1 MTALKF
7 GIGQP
12 VRRREDDRF
21 LRGAGAYT
29 ADLVPPDAVHA
40 VVLRSPHA
48 HARFSLPDVRA
59 AERMPGVHMVLTAAD
74 VSHLGHLPCG
84 APLAWSDD
92 RTMHLPPF
100 PLLAHQRVR
109 HVGDAVAVVIAETEW
124 QARDALEAIVIDYES
139 LPAVSDTAGALDADA
154 PRVWDEVDGNLAV
167 EREMGDADA
176 VRAIFDTAAHVA
188 RVRVVNTR
196 LVSNYMEPRAAIGS
210 YDGGT
215 GRFTLTT
222 GSQGVHGLRDTL
234 ANAVFGVRP
243 ELMRVVTPDVGG
255 GFGPKALLYR
265 EHALV
270 LEAAKITGRPV
281 VWICDRSEH
290 FLADAHGRDNVS
302 VAEMALDADGRFL
315 ALRVDIIG
323 NLGAYLSQ
331 YGPYI
336 PWLGVTMATG
346 PYRIPAFHG
355 RLRDVYTHT
364 PPTDAYRGA
373 GRPEA
378 AYLLERLV
386 DECARVMDM
395 PREDIRAR
403 NFISR
408 AEMPFATPTGRTYDV
423 GDFEGAMRSA
433 LELADAPGFEA
444 RLEEAK
450 SRGRLRGLGMAS
462 YIECTAWGEG
472 EETVIT
478 LDDDGGVT
486 VPVGTQSSGQ
496 GHETAFT
503 QIVAEILGLDAQQV
517 RVVQGDTSLVR
528 SGGGTGGS
536 RSIPIGAVALR
547 AAARDLAQKLR
558 DLASEDL
565 EADAGDL
572 ELIDGAVRV
581 AGTDRAIAFT
591 ELASRATSRR
601 LTGEG
606 AYTPDSAT
614 YPNGTHV
621 CEVEIDPETGAVT
634 LVAYHICDDFGAVL
648 NPMLLQGQV
657 HGGIAQGAGQ
667 ALMEQVMF
675 LSDGQM
681 PTASFNDYCMPRAAD
696 FPNIGF
702 STRNVPSTTN
712 PLGLKGA
719 GEAGTIGATPAVAN
733 AVIDALWRGRGIRQF
748 DMPATP
754 SRVLAAL
761 SGKHS

>member
-1 MTALKF
+1 MTISKF

-12 VRRREDDRF
+12 VRRREDERF
-21 LRGAGAYT
+21 LRGAGSYT
-29 ADLVPPDAVHA
+29 ADQVPDGALHA

-48 HARFSLPDVRA
+48 HARISLPDVRA
-59 AERMPGVHMVLTAAD
+59 AERMPGVRAILTAAD

-84 APLAWSDD
+84 APLAWSDG
-92 RTMHLPPF
+92 TAMQLPPY
-100 PLLAHQRVR
+100 PVLAHQRVR
-109 HVGDAVAVVIAETEW
+109 HVGDAIALVVAETDW
-124 QARDALEAIVIDYES
+124 QARDALESIDILYDP
-139 LPAVSDTAGALDADA
+139 LPACAEISDALRAGA
-154 PRVWDEVDGNLAV
+154 PRVWDDVDGNLAV
-167 EREMGDADA
+167 ERDMGDASAVDA
-176 VRAIFDTAAHVA
+176 AFGRATKIA
-188 RVRVVNTR
+188 RVQIVNTR
-196 LVSNYMEPRAAIGS
+196 LVANYMEPRAAIGA
-210 YDGGT
+210 YDAGT

-234 ANAVFGVRP
+234 AESIFGVRP

-255 GFGPKALLYR
+255 GFGPKAMLYR
-265 EHALV
+265 EHVLV
-270 LEAAKITGRPV
+270 LEAARLTGRPV
-281 VWICDRSEH
+281 AWICDRSEH

-302 VAEMALDADGRFL
+302 IAEMALDDDGRFL
-315 ALRVDIIG
+315 ALRVDVVG

-336 PWLGVTMATG
+336 PWLGITMATG

-386 DECARVMDM
+386 DECARVTGLA
-395 PREDIRAR
+395 PHEVRAR
-403 NFISR
+403 NFVSR
-408 AEMPFATPTGRTYDV
+408 GEMPYATPTERTYDV
-423 GDFEGAMRSA
+423 GDFEGAMREAWQS
-433 LELADAPGFEA
+433 ADADGFEG
-444 RLEEAK
+444 RLAEAAA
-450 SRGRLRGLGMAS
+450 RGRLRGLGMAS

-472 EETVIT
+472 EETTIA
-478 LDDDGGVT
+478 LAADGSVT

-503 QIVAEILGLDAQQV
+503 QVVAEVLGLDAA
-517 RVVQGDTSLVR
+517 RVHIVQGDTATVH

-536 RSIPIGAVALR
+536 RSIPIGAVTLR
-547 AAARDLAQKLR
+547 AAARELARKLR
-558 DLASEDL
+558 EQAAEDL

-572 ELIDGAVRV
+572 ELADGAVRV
-581 AGTDRAIAFT
+581 VGTDRSVAISALAARAPEALTGTGAFT
-591 ELASRATSRR
+591 PEA
-601 LTGEG
+601 
-606 AYTPDSAT
+606 AT

-621 CEVEIDPETGAVT
+621 CEVEIDPETGHVD
-634 LVAYHICDDFGAVL
+634 LVAYHVCDDFGAVL

-667 ALMEQVMF
+667 ALMEHVRF
-675 LSDGQM
+675 TSDGQM

-696 FPNIGF
+696 FPTLSF
-702 STRNVPSTTN
+702 ATRNVPSTTN

-733 AVIDALWRGRGIRQF
+733 AVVDALWRARGIRHV
-748 DMPATP
+748 DMPASP
-754 SRVLAAL
+754 QRILKALA
-761 SGKHS
+761 G